1 MHSKERLQEGDVINV
16 INEPDLYSVN
26 QFIRIIDKYKKAD
39 KNLLL
44 IKVVRGKNMIRVFP
58 IDISID

>member
-1 MHSKERLQEGDVINV
+1 MHSKRGLQEGDVINV

-26 QFIRIIDKYKKAD
+26 QFIRIIDKYKRLTKTYFN
-39 KNLLL
+39 KSSSW
-44 IKVVRGKNMIRVFP
+44 KNMIRVFP